1 MKGGMMKN
9 LWKVAGIFIL
19 VLVILTV
26 VGWGL
31 GFGDVIMRR
40 VIFENS
46 FQYQQAR
53 DLEAATYEAQLEE
66 IRVKLGRTDLD
77 ASTRANLEAQ
87 ESSIRVL
94 LKASRERAK

>member
-1 MKGGMMKN
+1 MSN
-9 LWKVAGIFIL
+9 LWKGVGIFIL
-19 VLVILTV
+19 LLIILTV

-31 GFGDVIMRR
+31 GFGNVFMER

-53 DLEAATYEAQLEE
+53 DLEVNTYEAQLAE
-66 IRVKLGRTDLD
+66 IRAQLSRTDLD
-77 ASTRANLEAQ
+77 ANTRANLEAQ

-94 LKASRERAK
+94 LKASKERQK

>member
-1 MKGGMMKN
+1 
-9 LWKVAGIFIL
+9 
-19 VLVILTV
+19 
-26 VGWGL
+26 
-31 GFGDVIMRR
+31 MRR

-53 DLEAATYEAQLEE
+53 DLEVNTYEAQLEE
-66 IRVKLGRTDLD
+66 IGAQLSRTDLD

-94 LKASRERAK
+94 LRAGEGETEWTMRATALYGREPRPSRFPAAHCRRSRDVLFC

>member
-1 MKGGMMKN
+1 MSNFWKG
-9 LWKVAGIFIL
+9 VGIFIL
-19 VLVILTV
+19 VLIIITV

-31 GFGDVIMRR
+31 GFGNVFMER

-53 DLEAATYEAQLEE
+53 DLEATTYEAHLAEIHAQLS
-66 IRVKLGRTDLD
+66 RTDLD
-77 ASTRANLEAQ
+77 EATRANLEAQ

-94 LKASRERAK
+94 LKASKERQK